1 MAGMNAALIA
11 DAVTAAVVAFAAGWA
26 ARGEVVRRRD
36 RNRGQSYGWRLHSAF
51 ADGDRWLLRA
61 VCLIKGE
68 IPAEDEA
75 VDITVVTRTPDGER
89 IAYGMGSGDMRPE
102 RGVLSEVEIGG
113 MQGFAWHSPDVPDD
127 ASELGGAE

>member
-1 MAGMNAALIA
+1 MNRAALIA
-11 DAVTAAVVAFAAGWA
+11 ASAAVSFGAGYVLRCEA
-26 ARGEVVRRRD
+26 ERRRL

-89 IAYGMGSGDMRPE
+89 IAYGMGSGDMTPE
-102 RGVLSEVEIGG
+102 RGVLAEVEIGG